1 MKSQEAQ
8 VQQKIN
14 ETQLDIQDCDKKI
27 ENLKQ
32 LPYLIAAVNEVL
44 EVDKESPEESDK
56 AVVIKTT
63 N

>member
-1 MKSQEAQ
+1 MNQTD
-8 VQQKIN
+8 QKIKEQKLIIEEN
-14 ETQLDIQDCDKKI
+14 DKKI

-32 LPYLIAAVNEVL
+32 LPYLIAAVNEIL
-44 EVDKESPEESDK
+44 EVDKESPEEKDK